1 MRMFAQALA
10 TLAAALVLS
19 ATARAQPLECQG
31 GQKPQQIAE
40 LIFGRGIRARGLGV
54 SDNDWMLFVDDEI
67 TPRFPDGLT
76 VFEAAG
82 QWRDRTSNKIFRER
96 SRIALIVL
104 PGNAEDLARL
114 NEITDAYKRRFRQQS
129 VAVIVRQACV
139 SF

>member
-1 MRMFAQALA
+1 MRAFAQVAA
-10 TLAAALVLS
+10 AAVLAARLCG
-19 ATARAQPLECQG
+19 TAHPQSIDCQG
-31 GQKPQQIAE
+31 GQKLQQMAE

-96 SRIALIVL
+96 SRIALIIL
-104 PGNAEDLARL
+104 PGDAQDLARL
-114 NEITDAYKRRFRQQS
+114 SEITDAYKRRFRQQS
-129 VAVIVRQACV
+129 VVVIVRPACV

>member
-1 MRMFAQALA
+1 MRAFAQV
-10 TLAAALVLS
+10 AAATVLTVCLCD
-19 ATARAQPLECQG
+19 TARPQSIQCQD
-31 GQKPQQIAE
+31 GQKQQQMAE

-96 SRIALIVL
+96 SRIALIIL
-104 PGNAEDLARL
+104 PGDAQDLARL

-129 VAVIVRQACV
+129 VVVIIRPACV